1 MKRLAPLA
9 FTLLYLVAMV
19 RPITPLIEFAVN
31 QEQIAQFLC
40 TNRDRPDLRCNGKCY
55 LMQMLQEQKDEKEES
70 PIMMDLSEYPI
81 GFVKIVEIALKTVSA
96 TIPEQSFGIVNHYSY
111 LYFFSEFHPPTSPV

>member
-19 RPITPLIEFAVN
+19 RPITPLIEFAAN

-40 TNRDRPDLRCNGKCY
+40 MNRDRPDLRCNGKCY
-55 LMQMLQEQKDEKEES
+55 LMQMLQEQNEEKQES

-81 GFVKIVEIALKTVSA
+81 GFVIIVDITLKTFTA
-96 TIPEQSFGIVNHYSY
+96 TNPKQSFGIVNH
-111 LYFFSEFHPPTSPV
+111 YFFSEFHPPTFPV